1 MKDEREEF
9 ATALRRKLALP
20 QIPALNG
27 IRAVAVF
34 LVIFYHYG
42 LRLPGN
48 VKVPGA
54 HGVLI
59 FFVMSGFL
67 ITWLLL
73 KESEKYG
80 RISLKA
86 FYRRR
91 VLRIFPAFY
100 FYWILL
106 VAILLLGGHQIVWLQ
121 TISSFLYLSN
131 YYQAI
136 FGDPNNAFSHTWSLA
151 IEEQFY
157 LFWPFLFATFRH
169 DLKKMTLFLV
179 GLIGSVWIHRCV
191 LYFVFGASQEYF
203 YAAFDTRLDSLMVG
217 CLLAVLLKRGVLMRF
232 WERVC
237 RGYAIPVLTVMLFVA
252 SVFAGPLLIP
262 RYRDFVG
269 LAIDPLLV
277 AVIIVQ
283 AIALSS
289 TWLFKWMEWGW
300 VRFLGQISYSL
311 YLYQQLTLQS
321 VHNRLTGQPEIV
333 QLCAAITVTIFA
345 ACFSFYVIERPFL
358 KLKDRKTEGPVEAP
372 VKDAAQP
379 SPVTLNLQRI
389 E

>member
-1 MKDEREEF
+1 MKASHEDF

-27 IRAVAVF
+27 IRAIAVF

-42 LRLPGN
+42 LRLPGGF
-48 VKVPGA
+48 KVPGA

-73 KESEKYG
+73 KEHEKYG
-80 RISLKA
+80 RISLKG

-100 FYWILL
+100 FYWVLV
-106 VAILLLGGHQIVWLQ
+106 VAILLLSHHEIIWLQ
-121 TISSFLYLSN
+121 AISSFLYLSN

-157 LFWPFLFATFRH
+157 LFWPFLFAALFRR
-169 DLKKMTLFLV
+169 DLKKMTTFLV
-179 GLIGSVWIHRCV
+179 VLIVSVWIYRCI
-191 LYFVFGASQEYF
+191 LLFGFHLNQEYF
-203 YAAFDTRLDSLMVG
+203 YAAFDARLDSLMVG
-217 CLLAVLLKRGVLMRF
+217 CLLAVLLKRGVLVHF
-232 WERVC
+232 WEIVC
-237 RGYAIPVLTVMLFVA
+237 RGCALPVLMILLFWA
-252 SVFAGPLLIP
+252 SVFAGPVLIP
-262 RYRDFVG
+262 RYRDFIG
-269 LAIDPLLV
+269 LAIEPVLI

-289 TWLFKWMEWGW
+289 TALFKWMEWGW

-321 VHNRLTGQPEIV
+321 VHKRLAGQPEIV
-333 QLCAAITVTIFA
+333 QLSAAVAVTILA

-358 KLKDRKTEGPVEAP
+358 KLKDKKAP
-372 VKDAAQP
+372 AAHPPAQP
-379 SPVTLNLQRI
+379 QPVPLNLQPPI
-389 E
+389 ADL

>member
-1 MKDEREEF
+1 MKESREDF
-9 ATALRRKLALP
+9 ATALRRKLAMP

-27 IRAVAVF
+27 IRAIAVF

-42 LRLPGN
+42 LRLPGGFN
-48 VKVPGA
+48 VPGA

-59 FFVMSGFL
+59 FFVLSGFL

-73 KESEKYG
+73 KENEKYG
-80 RISLKA
+80 RISLKG

-100 FYWILL
+100 FYWMLL
-106 VAILLLGGHQIVWLQ
+106 VAILLLGHHEIVWLH

-136 FGDPNNAFSHTWSLA
+136 FGDPNNGFSHTWSLA

-157 LFWPFLFATFRH
+157 LFWPFLFATFRR
-169 DLKKMTLFLV
+169 DLKKMTVFLV
-179 GLIGSVWIHRCV
+179 GLIGSVWIYRCI
-191 LYFVFGASQEYF
+191 LYFVFHVNHNYF

-217 CLLAVLLKRGVLMRF
+217 CLLAVLLKRGVLVGF
-232 WERVC
+232 WETVC
-237 RGYAIPVLTVMLFVA
+237 RGYAPPVLTILLFWT
-252 SVFAGPLLIP
+252 SVFAGPVLIP
-262 RYRDFVG
+262 RYRDFIG
-269 LAIDPLLV
+269 LAIEPVLI

-283 AIALSS
+283 AIALSPTS
-289 TWLFKWMEWGW
+289 LFKWLEWSW

-321 VHNRLTGQPEIV
+321 VHKRLGGQPELV
-333 QLCAAITVTIFA
+333 QLSAAVAVTILA

-358 KLKDRKTEGPVEAP
+358 KLKDKKAAAP
-372 VKDAAQP
+372 QAAPQSSAVP
-379 SPVTLNLQRI
+379 LESATADL
-389 E
+389 

>member
-1 MKDEREEF
+1 MKEVRDDF
-9 ATALRRKLALP
+9 STALRRKLALP

-27 IRAVAVF
+27 IRAIAVF

-42 LRLPGN
+42 LRLPGGF
-48 VKVPGA
+48 KVPGA

-73 KESEKYG
+73 KENEKYG
-80 RISLKA
+80 RISLSG

-100 FYWILL
+100 FYWALL
-106 VAILLLGGHQIVWLQ
+106 VTILLLGHHEIVWLQ
-121 TISSFLYLSN
+121 TISSFFYLSN

-136 FGDPNNAFSHTWSLA
+136 FGDPNNGFSHTWSLA

-157 LFWPFLFATFRH
+157 LFWPFLFARFRH
-169 DLKKMTLFLV
+169 DLKKMTVFLV
-179 GLIGSVWIHRCV
+179 GLIGSVWIYRWI
-191 LYFVFGASQEYF
+191 LYFGFHASQEYF
-203 YAAFDTRLDSLMVG
+203 YAAFDARLDSLMVG

-232 WERVC
+232 WEGVC
-237 RGYAIPVLTVMLFVA
+237 RGYATPVFTILLLIT
-252 SVFAGPLLIP
+252 SVFAGPALVP
-262 RYRDFVG
+262 RYRDVIG
-269 LAIDPLLV
+269 LAIEPVLI

-283 AIALSS
+283 VIALSS
-289 TWLFKWMEWGW
+289 TPLFKWMEWSW

-321 VHNRLTGQPEIV
+321 VHKRLAGQPEIL
-333 QLCAAITVTIFA
+333 QLSAAVGVTILA

-358 KLKDRKTEGPVEAP
+358 KLKERKTDVPA
-372 VKDAAQP
+372 KDATSAVRLKSIEAQ
-379 SPVTLNLQRI
+379 
-389 E
+389 